1 MEKEIKIFLPG
12 LDNQIRFVKRNL
24 ELKDKRV
31 LILGG
36 GSEEIVK
43 LFAEET
49 GRETELIVESYNSLL
64 NSRLLLGENTN
75 IKIRLMDFE
84 VTDFDNA
91 EFDLIY
97 TQGAVSN
104 SRRNKIVKE
113 IKRILKPNGF
123 YCVGE
128 VITLNKKVPSFVEN
142 IFNATDLVP
151 LFVNDIADYYGERK
165 FKIIAEKDLTFT
177 LGEYYSKSLNKLK
190 KSIENMEQKEKSY
203 YKKLINMI
211 SHEAKAYLN
220 EGSDEYVGFYA
231 LILQKQK

>member
-190 KSIENMEQKEKSY
+190 KSVENMEQKEKSY

>member
-190 KSIENMEQKEKSY
+190 KSVENMEQKEKSY

-220 EGSDEYVGFYA
+220 EGADEYVGFYA

>member
-128 VITLNKKVPSFVEN
+128 VITLKKEVPPFVEN